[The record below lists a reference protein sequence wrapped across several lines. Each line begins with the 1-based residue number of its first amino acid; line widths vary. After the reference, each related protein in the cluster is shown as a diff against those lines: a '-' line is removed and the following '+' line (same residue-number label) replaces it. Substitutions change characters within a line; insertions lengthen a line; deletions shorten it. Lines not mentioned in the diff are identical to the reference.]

1 MILINR
7 MGEKMKKNKKI
18 IFKPLI
24 VIDKPKSVISEKFK
38 GIRTNILFSTA
49 DSEVQTI
56 VFTSDKPSAGKSTI
70 SANVAIT
77 YAQAGYKTLL
87 IDGDMRK
94 PTQHYLFNTTNIDGL
109 SNLII
114 NKTNFS
120 KAIHNTDIIGLD
132 LLTAGPIPPN
142 PSELIGSEN
151 LLEIFK
157 YVKNEY
163 DFIIIDTPPVNTVTD
178 AQLFSEIAKY
188 VVYVIDVQKNDRN
201 AVKRGKELIEN
212 AGAKIL
218 GAVLNKAPEDKSSS
232 YYYYGKDEK

>member
-1 MILINR
+1 MAKNRNIN
-7 MGEKMKKNKKI
+7 
-18 IFKPLI
+18 PLI
-24 VIDKPKSVISEKFK
+24 TMEKPKSVISEKFR

-49 DSEVQTI
+49 DNDVQTI
-56 VFTSDKPSAGKSTI
+56 VFTSEKPAAGKSTI

-94 PTQHYLFNTTNIDGL
+94 PSQHYLFNTDNMDGF

-114 NKTNFS
+114 NKTDYN
-120 KAIHNTDIIGLD
+120 KAIHKTDIVNLD
-132 LLTAGPIPPN
+132 LLTSGPIPPN
-142 PSELIGSEN
+142 PSELIGSEKS
-151 LLEIFK
+151 LEVFDFLRS
-157 YVKNEY
+157 EY

-188 VVYVIDVQKNDRN
+188 VVYVVDVQKNDRN
-201 AVKRGKELIEN
+201 AIKKGKELIEK

-218 GAVLNKAPEDKSSS
+218 GVVLNKAPEDKSSS
-232 YYYYGKDEK
+232 YYYYYGKDK

>member
-1 MILINR
+1 MA
-7 MGEKMKKNKKI
+7 KNENV
-18 IFKPLI
+18 KPLI
-24 VIDKPKSVISEKFK
+24 TVDKPKSVISEKFR

-49 DSEVQTI
+49 DNDVQTV
-56 VFTSDKPSAGKSTI
+56 VFTSEKPSVGKSTI

-94 PTQHYLFNTTNIDGL
+94 PTQHYMFNTTNIDGL
-109 SNLII
+109 SNLIV
-114 NKTNFS
+114 NKTDYS
-120 KAIHNTDIIGLD
+120 KAIHKTDIAGLD

-151 LLEIFK
+151 LLEIFQ
-157 YVKNEY
+157 YVKKEY

-188 VVYVIDVQKNDRN
+188 VVFIVDVQKNDRN
-201 AVKRGKELIEN
+201 AVKKGKELIEK

-218 GAVLNKAPEDKSSS
+218 GVVLNKAPEDKLSSY

>member
-1 MILINR
+1 MNR
-7 MGEKMKKNKKI
+7 LGGKMKKNKNKE
-18 IFKPLI
+18 FKPLI
-24 VIDKPKSVISEKFK
+24 VIDKPKSVISEKFR

-49 DSEVQTI
+49 DNDVKTV

-87 IDGDMRK
+87 IDSDMRK

-114 NKTNFS
+114 NKTDYS
-120 KAIHNTDIIGLD
+120 KAIHKTDISGLD

-142 PSELIGSEN
+142 PSELIGSSN
-151 LLEIFK
+151 LLSVFEHL
-157 YVKNEY
+157 KNEY

-188 VVYVIDVQKNDRN
+188 VVYVVDVQKNDRN
-201 AVKRGKELIEN
+201 AVKKGKELIEK

-218 GAVLNKAPEDKSSS
+218 GVVLNKAPEDKSSS

>member
-1 MILINR
+1 MAKNRNIN
-7 MGEKMKKNKKI
+7 
-18 IFKPLI
+18 PLI
-24 VIDKPKSVISEKFK
+24 TMGKPKSVISEKFR

-49 DSEVQTI
+49 DNDVQTI
-56 VFTSDKPSAGKSTI
+56 VFTSEKPAAGKSTI

-94 PTQHYLFNTTNIDGL
+94 PSQHYLFNTDNMDGF

-114 NKTNFS
+114 NKTDYN
-120 KAIHNTDIIGLD
+120 KAIHKTDIVNLD
-132 LLTAGPIPPN
+132 LLTSGPIPPN
-142 PSELIGSEN
+142 PSELIGSEKS
-151 LLEIFK
+151 LEVFD
-157 YVKNEY
+157 YLRNEY

-188 VVYVIDVQKNDRN
+188 VVYVVDVQKNDRN
-201 AVKRGKELIEN
+201 AIKKGKELIEK

-218 GAVLNKAPEDKSSS
+218 GVVLNKAPEDKSSS
-232 YYYYGKDEK
+232 YYYYYGKDK

>member
-1 MILINR
+1 MAKNRTIN
-7 MGEKMKKNKKI
+7 
-18 IFKPLI
+18 PLI
-24 VIDKPKSVISEKFK
+24 TMEKPKSVISEKFR

-49 DSEVQTI
+49 DNDVQTI
-56 VFTSDKPSAGKSTI
+56 VFTSEKPAAGKSTV

-94 PTQHYLFNTTNIDGL
+94 PTQHYIFNTDNMDGF

-114 NKTNFS
+114 NKTDYN
-120 KAIHNTDIIGLD
+120 KGIHKTDIVNLD
-132 LLTAGPIPPN
+132 LLTSGPIPPN
-142 PSELIGSEN
+142 PSELIGSEKS
-151 LLEIFK
+151 LEVFD
-157 YVKNEY
+157 YLRSEY

-188 VVYVIDVQKNDRN
+188 VVYVVDVQKNDRN
-201 AVKRGKELIEN
+201 AVKKGKELIEK

-218 GAVLNKAPEDKSSS
+218 GVVLNKAPEDKSSS
-232 YYYYGKDEK
+232 YYYYYGKDK

>member
-1 MILINR
+1 MARNRNIN
-7 MGEKMKKNKKI
+7 
-18 IFKPLI
+18 PLI
-24 VIDKPKSVISEKFK
+24 TMEKPKSVISEKFR

-49 DSEVQTI
+49 DNDVQTI
-56 VFTSDKPSAGKSTI
+56 VFTSEKPAAGKSTI

-94 PTQHYLFNTTNIDGL
+94 PSQHYLFNTDNMDGF

-114 NKTNFS
+114 NNTDYN
-120 KAIHNTDIIGLD
+120 KAIHKTDIVNLD
-132 LLTAGPIPPN
+132 LLTSGPIPPN
-142 PSELIGSEN
+142 PSELIGSEKS
-151 LLEIFK
+151 LEVFDFLRS
-157 YVKNEY
+157 EY

-188 VVYVIDVQKNDRN
+188 VVYVVDVQKNDRN
-201 AVKRGKELIEN
+201 AIKKGKELIEK

-218 GAVLNKAPEDKSSS
+218 GVVLNKAPEDKSSS
-232 YYYYGKDEK
+232 YYYYYGKDK

>member
-1 MILINR
+1 MAKNRNIN
-7 MGEKMKKNKKI
+7 
-18 IFKPLI
+18 PLI
-24 VIDKPKSVISEKFK
+24 TTEKPKSVISEKFR

-49 DSEVQTI
+49 DNDIQTI
-56 VFTSDKPSAGKSTI
+56 VFTSEKPAAGKSTI

-94 PTQHYLFNTTNIDGL
+94 PSQHYLFNKDNMDGF

-114 NKTNFS
+114 NKTDYN
-120 KAIHNTDIIGLD
+120 KAIHKTDIVNLD
-132 LLTAGPIPPN
+132 LLSSGPIPPN
-142 PSELIGSEN
+142 PSELIGSEKS
-151 LLEIFK
+151 LEVFD
-157 YVKNEY
+157 YLRSEY

-188 VVYVIDVQKNDRN
+188 VVYVVDVQKNDRN
-201 AVKRGKELIEN
+201 AIKKGKELIEK

-218 GAVLNKAPEDKSSS
+218 GVVLNKAPEDKSSS
-232 YYYYGKDEK
+232 YYYYYGKDK